1 MIPYQNPYQ
10 YLLDSSAL
18 FDLKRDYPI
27 SIFPSLW
34 DSFNNL
40 CQNKII
46 VAPREVLREIKKGN
60 DELVEWAHNFDEIF
74 LEPVD
79 EEVEI
84 LQQVMSIYP
93 ANILQ
98 KYSTGIW
105 ADPLLVAAG
114 KYYNIPIIQHEST
127 DPNQYKIP
135 SVAARFGV
143 RCIKLIHLFDE
154 QSWRF

>member
-1 MIPYQNPYQ
+1 MVPYQNPYQ

-18 FDLKRDYPI
+18 FDLKRDYPV

-34 DSFNNL
+34 DNFNDL

-60 DELVEWAHNFDEIF
+60 DELLEWADNFDEIF
-74 LEPVD
+74 LEPTD

-84 LQQVMSIYP
+84 LQEVMGYYP
-93 ANILQ
+93 DRVIQ
-98 KYSTGIW
+98 KYGTSIW

-114 KYYNIPIIQHEST
+114 KHYHIPIIQHESI
-127 DPNQYKIP
+127 DPNQFKIP
-135 SVAARFGV
+135 TVASKLDV
-143 RCIKLIHLFDE
+143 RCIRLVDLFDE